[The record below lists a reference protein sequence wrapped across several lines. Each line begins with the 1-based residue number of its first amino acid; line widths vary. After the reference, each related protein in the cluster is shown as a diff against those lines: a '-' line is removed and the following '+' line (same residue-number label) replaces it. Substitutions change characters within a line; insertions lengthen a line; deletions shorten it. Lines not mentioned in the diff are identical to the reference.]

1 MQPKGQ
7 AKHFI
12 LAFMLALIGYAAC
25 YQGIEHWRARKGP
38 WRVTFTRSLAR
49 APFITIDQPSFA
61 ITNVQIIFTAESL
74 PATNTPATLPTDA
87 SHTNSPT
94 IDRPSPSTT
103 LLFDKPRD
111 VPYEVP
117 FGRCVFLD
125 MSSLP
130 GTVTFD
136 LFGHEI
142 QLLPRV
148 LIIDRQ
154 EYPWRANAAITL
166 RPALAA
172 PHQAQPTP

>member
-49 APFITIDQPSFA
+49 APLITIDQPSSET
-61 ITNVQIIFTAESL
+61 TNAKIFFPDKPP

-117 FGRCVFLD
+117 FGRCVFQI
-125 MSSLP
+125 
-130 GTVTFD
+130 G
-136 LFGHEI
+136 
-142 QLLPRV
+142 
-148 LIIDRQ
+148 
-154 EYPWRANAAITL
+154 
-166 RPALAA
+166 
-172 PHQAQPTP
+172 